1 MTLSLVF
8 GIFVVSR
15 ATSGRMTQS
24 TVEVTLPNQNR
35 LTLLIDADD
44 TLWENNIYFE
54 QAIAQFIEH
63 ASPSMLSAEE
73 IRQRLDH
80 EERKT
85 RGAHGYGARA
95 FAMALQRTWQAVIP
109 EGHVAPSLADI
120 ERLALAILDLEI
132 EMLPGVVD
140 TLEKL
145 AADHDLYLVT
155 KGHPEEQRAKIDRSG
170 IANRF
175 VAAIV
180 VDDKTVD
187 TYRDIVREHRLDPAT
202 TWMIGNSIRSDV
214 NPAIRAGLKA
224 IFVPHPDTWHMEH
237 EELDDP
243 GGVTITV
250 ERFDQIPEAIN
261 NNRDSGA

>member
-1 MTLSLVF
+1 MTN
-8 GIFVVSR
+8 GTR
-15 ATSGRMTQS
+15 Q
-24 TVEVTLPNQNR
+24 
-35 LTLLIDADD
+35 TLLIDADD

-63 ASPSMLSAEE
+63 AAPSRLSAEE
-73 IRQRLDH
+73 IRQRFDD

-85 RGAHGYGARA
+85 RGAHGYGVRA
-95 FAMALQRTWQAVIP
+95 FAMALQRTWQAVIL
-109 EGHVAPSLADI
+109 EGDVAPSLADI

-132 EMLPGVVD
+132 EILPGVVA

-155 KGHPEEQRAKIDRSG
+155 KGNLAEQQAKIDRSG

-180 VDDKTVD
+180 VDDKTID
-187 TYRDIVREHRLDPAT
+187 TYREIVREHRLDAAT
-202 TWMIGNSIRSDV
+202 SWMIGNSIRSDI
-214 NPAIRAGLKA
+214 NPAIRAGLRA

-243 GGVTITV
+243 DGACVTV
-250 ERFDQIPEAIN
+250 ERFDQIPGAIKGHPN
-261 NNRDSGA
+261 EVT